1 MTTHLRKAI
10 ATEAKPLIGLYA
22 ESGCGKT
29 WSSLLLAKGFAG
41 DMAQVAMIETEAG
54 RGEAY
59 ADDPVVG
66 GYMVRSIKNNFSP
79 EEYGKAI
86 SDCEEAKVRVMIVDS
101 ASHEWE
107 GANGVLS
114 MAADNEEKGWKGQIV
129 WTKPKMEHTR
139 NFMLRLSQTS
149 IPLVIIC
156 MRAKYPLVETK
167 NEQGKK
173 DMKRATVPSPKQSED
188 ILYEMFAHGWIDQNH
203 VFHGT
208 KYTRA
213 AFRDILQ
220 DNKPITE
227 ESGKLLAQ
235 WAAGGRSQGPENPP
249 SPSAAP
255 SGSPAYVT
263 ADQAIELEDL
273 CREKGIGEAFKK
285 RAEIQRFSQLLVADY
300 ENAKKWIAKQAKP

>member
-1 MTTHLRKAI
+1 MTHLRKAI
-10 ATEAKPLIGLYA
+10 ASQAKPLIGIYA

-29 WSSLLLAKGFAG
+29 YSSLLLAKGFAG
-41 DMAQVAMIETEAG
+41 NMGGVAMIETEAG

-66 GYMVRSIKNNFSP
+66 GYMVRSIRNNFSP

-86 SDCEEAKVRVMIVDS
+86 TDCEEAKVRVMIVDS

-149 IPLVIIC
+149 IDLVIIC

-173 DMKRATVPSPKQSED
+173 DMKRAIVPSPKQSED
-188 ILYEMFAHGWIDQNH
+188 ILYEMFAHGWIDQAH

-208 KYTRA
+208 KYTRS
-213 AFRDILQ
+213 AFRDILLDGQ
-220 DNKPITE
+220 PITE

-235 WAAGGRSQGPENPP
+235 WAAGGSAPKPAEKSNGAECVSPE
-249 SPSAAP
+249 
-255 SGSPAYVT
+255 
-263 ADQAIELEDL
+263 QALELERM
-273 CREKGIGEAFKK
+273 CEERHITPAFKK
-285 RAEIQRFSQLLVADY
+285 QAEVQRFAQVLAADY
-300 ENAKKWIAKQAKP
+300 ERAKKWISKQVA

>member
-1 MTTHLRKAI
+1 MTTHLRKAV
-10 ATEAKPLIGLYA
+10 ASEAKPLIGIYA

-41 DMAQVAMIETEAG
+41 DMGKVAMIETEAG

-59 ADDPVVG
+59 ADDATVG
-66 GYMVRSIKNNFSP
+66 GYLVRSIRNNFSP

-86 SDCEEAKVRVMIVDS
+86 TDCEEAKVKVMIVDS

-129 WTKPKMEHTR
+129 WTRPKMEHTR

-149 IPLVIIC
+149 IDLVIIC

-173 DMKRATVPSPKQSED
+173 DMKRATVPAPKQSED
-188 ILYEMFAHGWIDQNH
+188 ILYEMFAHGWIDQEH
-203 VFHGT
+203 IFHGT
-208 KYTRA
+208 KYTRPE
-213 AFRDILQ
+213 FREILP
-220 DNKPITE
+220 DKRPITVE
-227 ESGKLLAQ
+227 CGERLRT
-235 WAAGGRSQGPENPP
+235 WAAGGRSQLPAPP
-249 SPSAAP
+249 STATPTGQPSKSKRERAMEHFN
-255 SGSPAYVT
+255 GFTEGQVE
-263 ADQAIELEDL
+263 QALGKPIEQATKQDLESAWNKL
-273 CREKGIGEAFKK
+273 S
-285 RAEIQRFSQLLVADY
+285 AETEV
-300 ENAKKWIAKQAKP
+300 